1 MNNPSILYGRREEHD
16 YEIIQVGP
24 IYSYETITV
33 VDDVLVTGET
43 AFDSDGHRPQQQDE
57 HEQTTSHENS
67 PKFSGLFIVARQVH
81 LQAKH

>member
-1 MNNPSILYGRREEHD
+1 MNNPSILYGRREEQD
-16 YEIIQVGP
+16 YEPIQVGP

-57 HEQTTSHENS
+57 HQQTTSHEHS
-67 PKFSGLFIVARQVH
+67 PQFSSLFIVARQVH